1 MLNIF
6 KTKMPLLDPKEFESL
21 QIGFQH
27 TLWNE
32 HPYHLTINLKNKNKQ
47 YNLTHSH
54 YKEKQILIAE
64 DKNNLKMVK
73 GDPEEHSKS
82 FQIYHDVIFKNT
94 VDFFIEHIESIKKT
108 SQDKNLKSP
117 LDLNQEE
124 KDYQWL
130 LATTNILKNSIE
142 KNKNNDE
149 FLLQY
154 HLHIE
159 LKEKCF
165 LKMQCF
171 NLFFEFYR
179 YNERSNTFQ
188 IIVLDNKNNQ
198 HEPANQYNL
207 NFFEQIPRVVDILS
221 ELLSFLRNNSS
232 LQVRS

>member
-1 MLNIF
+1 MLNLF
-6 KTKMPLLDPKEFESL
+6 KVKMPLLDPKEFETQ

-27 TLWNE
+27 TIWNE

-54 YKEKQILIAE
+54 FKEKQILIAE
-64 DKNNLKMVK
+64 DESNLKLAK

-82 FQIYHDVIFKNT
+82 FQIYQDVIFKNT
-94 VDFFIEHIESIKKT
+94 VDRFIENIEATKKIFKET
-108 SQDKNLKSP
+108 GLKSS

-142 KNKNNDE
+142 KNKHSDD

-154 HLHIE
+154 HLHIDFNDQ
-159 LKEKCF
+159 CF
-165 LKMQCF
+165 LKMQCY
-171 NLFFEFYR
+171 NLFFEFYL
-179 YNERSNTFQ
+179 YDKETKTFK

-198 HEPANQYNL
+198 HEPANQYHL

-221 ELLSFLRNNSS
+221 ELLSFLRSNSS
-232 LQVRS
+232 LEIKH